1 MIKDLCRKPTVS
13 IIISGETLTASPP
26 KILGQRKGR
35 MSVLTTSTKHCAI
48 VTVKETTEQNCK
60 TFYIVKEIMKIEMPS
75 DIFNKIFAHCHL
87 AV

>member
-1 MIKDLCRKPTVS
+1 
-13 IIISGETLTASPP
+13 
-26 KILGQRKGR
+26 

-75 DIFNKIFAHCHL
+75 DIFNKIFAHIYIQIDQ
-87 AV
+87 